1 MEVKKRFLRLV
12 TCVSII
18 GMSFV
23 TVFAASSL
31 TQKTTVSAGFGSAV
45 VQCKGTYY
53 PSGNT
58 RWSRTWG
65 TVSTSGLKSTYI
77 TSTMSVPTDKLMNTT
92 GTINMTGN
100 DYQSKAI
107 QVTFKY
113 KYNGSSVVKN

>member
-1 MEVKKRFLRLV
+1 MEVKKIFLCLV

-18 GMSFV
+18 GISIV
-23 TVFAASSL
+23 TVFAANSL
-31 TQKTTVSAGFGSAV
+31 TQKTTVSASFGSAV

-77 TSTMSVPTDKLMNTT
+77 TSNIDVPSDRYMNTT
-92 GTINMTGN
+92 GTINIKGK
-100 DYQSKAI
+100 DYSFPLI
-107 QVTFKY
+107 L
-113 KYNGSSVVKN
+113 